1 MIKHLQGM
9 LVLITFGL
17 CCPPLAMA
25 IALSMYLSLV
35 QLRCVIGRFVL
46 LRHPNLIEE
55 SQTRPAVSPSSP
67 SSPSSASA
75 LASVDSSL
83 GALKSGI
90 MNLDRSF
97 HQTAWIVVWTS
108 CFFYV
113 LLCWDIAGDEVG
125 WERAMWVPLTAVGFL
140 SCVSLFVKGRAYLLE
155 RTTSMSTGFGRKE
168 EDQQVVV
175 EMSVTRSELWN
186 A

>member
-1 MIKHLQGM
+1 M

-35 QLRCVIGRFVL
+35 QLRCIIGRFVL
-46 LRHPNLIEE
+46 LRHPDLIEDGE
-55 SQTRPAVSPSSP
+55 HHTPDETLQSQHA
-67 SSPSSASA
+67 ASA
-75 LASVDSSL
+75 DASL

-90 MNLDRSF
+90 TNLDCSF
-97 HQTAWIVVWTS
+97 HRTAWIVVWTS

-113 LLCWDIAGDEVG
+113 ILCWDIAGDEVG
-125 WERAMWVPLTAVGFL
+125 WERAAWVPLTALGFII
-140 SCVSLFVKGRAYLLE
+140 SVSIFVKGRSYLREKLPAAD
-155 RTTSMSTGFGRKE
+155 SSFG
-168 EDQQVVV
+168 V

-186 A
+186 T